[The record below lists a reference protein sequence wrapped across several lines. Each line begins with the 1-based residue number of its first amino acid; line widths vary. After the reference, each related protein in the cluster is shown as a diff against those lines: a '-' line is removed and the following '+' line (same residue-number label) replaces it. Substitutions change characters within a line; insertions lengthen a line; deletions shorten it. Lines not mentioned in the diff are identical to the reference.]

1 MGSFAGLELTARP
14 TRPVDGMDHATE
26 AAAPTGRGRAKGAPR
41 TDFSALLALLAGAD
55 VPMVASAGLKSVQG
69 KPSTDES
76 ANPAALLDQLLEQV
90 EPSAISSEQTADML
104 RYGILKDTGASAPTG
119 TALKGASDAE
129 RTVAANRAQLTEV
142 LGRLAGR
149 RGAASDAGSSDAK
162 ALEALMALLARANTA
177 TATGTTPVTDPAAL
191 LSQLLDGG
199 FGGAEPTDDPSAAL
213 VGVTRA
219 GTTRT
224 GAALA
229 AAGRR
234 GSSDTARVNDVLG
247 RIVGRRGGALG
258 SKETLAALGLGE
270 EAGSDALRAGLESLL
285 ARANAAN
292 ANVAGATAAS
302 ATASTTTAVR
312 DTTALAPELQQKLG
326 RVVERMKS
334 EFGHDVT
341 IVETV
346 RTQARQDALYE
357 QGRTQP
363 GAVVTWTRDSAHT
376 RGEAV
381 DVQIDGAY
389 TNAAGFA
396 RLQQIAAEEG
406 LRTLGP
412 RDPGHL
418 ELGNTTRGGSA
429 GLAAGMTT
437 VAPMTVAPMTVA
449 MMQGPAGMAQVA
461 GVAGVAGR
469 AGVAGVAQ
477 TASVGRGMNAAPS
490 MNAGTASFAPNTG
503 RSTGGNEQ
511 GNMGD
516 TTRDDSALGALL
528 RRSGGGRR
536 AQTTDDRTGT
546 LAPSGTAATPLIST
560 PTGVVPPTGPAAV
573 SSAER
578 VSDLQALRDSAPA
591 GTVSRLTMTVDAAD
605 GGQDRI
611 TIGMR
616 GSAIETHISTDAS
629 SAEQMRLRTGALQ
642 EALGRQGL
650 DGDTVRISAGART
663 ERPEAVRS
671 AFTDREAVAAAL
683 AQQSASGDGSGF
695 QGQRERSSAAR
706 EWDRQ
711 ENARQSRDARTNER
725 EAARDGEGRRNRRET
740 TNQDEA

>member
-1 MGSFAGLELTARP
+1 MSMEITPMGSMAALELTARP
-14 TRPVDGMDHATE
+14 ARPMDGIDHTTDVG
-26 AAAPTGRGRAKGAPR
+26 APAGRGRAKGAPR

-55 VPMVASAGLKSVQG
+55 VPMAPSAGLKSLVG

-76 ANPAALLDQLLEQV
+76 ASPAALLDQLLEQV

-104 RYGILKDTGASAPTG
+104 RYGILKDTGASAPAGPT
-119 TALKGASDAE
+119 SAE

-149 RGAASDAGSSDAK
+149 RGAATESGASDAK
-162 ALEALMALLARANTA
+162 ALEALMALMARANTA
-177 TATGTTPVTDPAAL
+177 TAAGGKPVTDPAAL

-199 FGGAEPTDDPSAAL
+199 FGGAEPTDNPSAAL
-213 VGVTRA
+213 L
-219 GTTRT
+219 
-224 GAALA
+224 GAT
-229 AAGRR
+229 GRR
-234 GSSDTARVNDVLG
+234 GSAETARVNDVLG

-258 SKETLAALGLGE
+258 SKETLAALGLGG
-270 EAGSDALRAGLESLL
+270 EAGNDELRAGLEALL

-292 ANVAGATAAS
+292 ANAANAAANAASTAAS
-302 ATASTTTAVR
+302 MAASAAASTTTAVR
-312 DTTALAPELQQKLG
+312 DTDALAPELQQKLG
-326 RVVERMKS
+326 RVVQRMKS

-341 IVETV
+341 VVETV
-346 RTQARQDALYE
+346 RTQLRQDALYE

-389 TNAAGFA
+389 TNAQGFA

-418 ELGNTTRGGSA
+418 ELGNTSRGATSGI
-429 GLAAGMTT
+429 AAGMT
-437 VAPMTVAPMTVA
+437 TVAPMTVA

-477 TASVGRGMNAAPS
+477 AASVGRGMNAMPS
-490 MNAGTASFAPNTG
+490 MNAGAASLAPNTG
-503 RSTGGNEQ
+503 RSTGGNDQ
-511 GNMGD
+511 GTMGE
-516 TTRDDSALGALL
+516 TNRDDSALGSLL
-528 RRSGGGRR
+528 RRSGRR
-536 AQTTDDRTGT
+536 APSTDDRTGT
-546 LAPSGTAATPLIST
+546 LAPSGTTATPLIST

-616 GSAIETHISTDAS
+616 GSAIDTHISTDAS

-663 ERPEAVRS
+663 ERPDAARS
-671 AFTDREAVAAAL
+671 VFADREAVAAAL

-711 ENARQSRDARTNER
+711 DNPRQSRDARTNDR
-725 EAARDGEGRRNRRET
+725 EAARDGEGRRTRRDT
-740 TNQDEA
+740 NNQDDA

>member
-1 MGSFAGLELTARP
+1 
-14 TRPVDGMDHATE
+14 
-26 AAAPTGRGRAKGAPR
+26 
-41 TDFSALLALLAGAD
+41 
-55 VPMVASAGLKSVQG
+55 
-69 KPSTDES
+69 
-76 ANPAALLDQLLEQV
+76 
-90 EPSAISSEQTADML
+90 
-104 RYGILKDTGASAPTG
+104 
-119 TALKGASDAE
+119 
-129 RTVAANRAQLTEV
+129 
-142 LGRLAGR
+142 
-149 RGAASDAGSSDAK
+149 
-162 ALEALMALLARANTA
+162 
-177 TATGTTPVTDPAAL
+177 
-191 LSQLLDGG
+191 
-199 FGGAEPTDDPSAAL
+199 
-213 VGVTRA
+213 
-219 GTTRT
+219 
-224 GAALA
+224 
-229 AAGRR
+229 
-234 GSSDTARVNDVLG
+234 
-247 RIVGRRGGALG
+247 
-258 SKETLAALGLGE
+258 
-270 EAGSDALRAGLESLL
+270 
-285 ARANAAN
+285 
-292 ANVAGATAAS
+292 
-302 ATASTTTAVR
+302 
-312 DTTALAPELQQKLG
+312 
-326 RVVERMKS
+326 MKS

-536 AQTTDDRTGT
+536 ATSTDDRTGT
-546 LAPSGTAATPLIST
+546 LAPSGTTATPLIST
-560 PTGVVPPTGPAAV
+560 PAGVVPPAAPAAV

-663 ERPEAVRS
+663 ERPEAMRS

-683 AQQSASGDGSGF
+683 AQQSASGDSSGF
-695 QGQRERSSAAR
+695 QGQRERSSTAR

-711 ENARQSRDARTNER
+711 DNARQSRDARTNER
-725 EAARDGEGRRNRRET
+725 DAARDGEGRRNRRET